1 MNFRNCMFLLA
12 CTAAVIS
19 SAPAEQDIYV
29 VHMDK
34 TKVRSLDSTYHGISE
49 RWYEDIISSLT
60 DFSAD
65 GEEEQEEKPPQLLYV
80 YEKAIVGFS
89 AKLSKKQLE
98 SLKQVDG
105 FLTALP
111 DEMLSLH
118 TTHSPQFLGLKSG
131 RGLWSAPNLT
141 SAVIVGVIDT
151 GIWPEHVSFHDSGMP
166 PVPSRWRGKCEAGTR
181 FSSTNCNKKII
192 GARLFSKGYE
202 AAAGRINEKEDY
214 RSPRDSQ
221 GHGTHTAST
230 AAGNLVNGANL
241 FGLAKGLAGGMSYGS
256 RIAVYKACFML
267 GCSSSD
273 VLAAI
278 DQAVIDGVDVLSL
291 SLGGFPKPF
300 YADNIAISV
309 LGAVQ
314 HGVFVSCSAGNSGP
328 LNSSVGNAA
337 PWIMTVAAS
346 SLDRS
351 YPTTVKLGDG
361 HAFKGASLY
370 TGKPTKQLPLVFG
383 RTAGGEG
390 AQFCTNGTL
399 SSTLVKGKIV
409 VCEKGING
417 RAEKGEQVKIAGG
430 AGMIMINRVEEG
442 DELYADAHVLPAT
455 SLGASAGIA
464 IKNYINLTKTATASI
479 KFVGTVYGNRAPIV
493 AAFSS
498 RGPSIAGPDII
509 KPDVT
514 APGVDILAAWPPNI
528 SPSMLKRDKR
538 SVQFNILSGT
548 SMSCPHVSGLA
559 ALLKSVHRDW
569 SPAAI
574 KSALMT
580 TAYILDKE
588 RTPIADAVSETSMP
602 ATPLTFG
609 SGHVDPE
616 RASDP
621 GLIYDISTEDYLHY
635 ICSLNYN
642 STQIALL
649 LRENYT
655 CPTSH
660 SFQLPGDLNYP
671 SFAVLIDSKGQHLIQ
686 TFKRTVTNVGTPRST
701 YMVQVEAPYE
711 VSVSVKPKV
720 LKFQKKGQKLRYK
733 VRIVAREKRSPGDS
747 IFGSLIWISRTHV
760 VRSPI
765 AITWQ

>member
-1 MNFRNCMFLLA
+1 MFSPVLAVKMNFRSLMLLL
-12 CTAAVIS
+12 AVIS
-19 SAPAEQDIYV
+19 SALAEQDIYV

-34 TKVRSLDSTYHGISE
+34 TKVRSLDSYYLRISK
-49 RWYEDIISSLT
+49 RWYDEVISSITEL
-60 DFSAD
+60 SAD
-65 GEEEQEEKPPQLLYV
+65 GEEEQEQKPPQLLYV
-80 YEKAIVGFS
+80 YEKTISGFS

-105 FLTALP
+105 FLTAVP

-118 TTHSPQFLGLKSG
+118 TTHSPRFLGLKSG

-141 SAVIVGVIDT
+141 SDAIVGVIDT
-151 GIWPEHVSFHDSGMP
+151 GIWPEHVSFRDSSMP
-166 PVPSRWRGKCEAGTR
+166 PVPPRWKGKCEAGTK
-181 FSSTNCNKKII
+181 FAPSNCNKKII
-192 GARLFSKGYE
+192 GARIFSKGYE
-202 AAAGRINEKEDY
+202 AAAGKINEKEDY
-214 RSPRDSQ
+214 RSPRDAQ

-241 FGLAKGLAGGMSYGS
+241 FGLGKGMAGGMSYGS
-256 RIAVYKACFML
+256 RIAVYKACFIL

-273 VLAAI
+273 ILAAI

-300 YADNIAISV
+300 YVDNIAIAAF
-309 LGAVQ
+309 GAVQ
-314 HGVFVSCSAGNSGP
+314 HGVFVTCSAGNSGP

-337 PWIMTVAAS
+337 PWIMTVGAS

-351 YPTTVKLGDG
+351 FPTTVKLGNE
-361 HAFKGASLY
+361 HVFKGASLY
-370 TGKPTKQLPLVFG
+370 TGKPTKQLPLVYG
-383 RTAGGEG
+383 RTAGAEG
-390 AQFCTNGTL
+390 AEFCTNGTL
-399 SSTLVKGKIV
+399 SSRLVKGKIV
-409 VCEKGING
+409 ICEKGINA

-430 AGMIMINRVEEG
+430 DGMIMVNRVEEG
-442 DELYADAHVLPAT
+442 DELYADAHVLPGT

-464 IKNYINLTKTATASI
+464 IKSYINSTKTATASI
-479 KFVGTVYGNRAPIV
+479 KFEGTVYGNRAPIV

-498 RGPSIAGPDII
+498 RGPSAAGPDII

-528 SPSMLKRDKR
+528 SPSMLKNDKR

-580 TAYILDKE
+580 TAYTLDRE
-588 RTPIADAVSETSMP
+588 RTPIADAVSEASIS
-602 ATPLTFG
+602 ATPFVFG

-635 ICSLNYN
+635 I
-642 STQIALL
+642 LL
-649 LRENYT
+649 FDRKSRN
-655 CPTSH
+655 
-660 SFQLPGDLNYP
+660 
-671 SFAVLIDSKGQHLIQ
+671 LIQ

-701 YMVQVEAPYE
+701 YVVHVKAPYG
-711 VSVSVKPKV
+711 VSVAVKPKI
-720 LKFQKKGQKLRYK
+720 LNFQKKGQKLRYK
-733 VRIVAREKRSPGDS
+733 VRFVARGKRSPGDS
-747 IFGSLIWISRTHV
+747 IFGSLIWISRKHI

>member
-1 MNFRNCMFLLA
+1 MKMNFRNCVFLLA
-12 CTAAVIS
+12 YTVSVIS
-19 SAPAEQDIYV
+19 FTLAEQDIYV

-34 TKVRSLDSTYHGISE
+34 TKVRSLDSYLGISK
-49 RWYEDIISSLT
+49 RWYEDVISSI
-60 DFSAD
+60 SAD
-65 GEEEQEEKPPQLLYV
+65 SEEEQEEKPPQLLYV
-80 YEKAIVGFS
+80 YEKSVSGFS

-105 FLTALP
+105 FLTAVL

-131 RGLWSAPNLT
+131 RGLWGAPNLT
-141 SAVIVGVIDT
+141 SDVIVGMIDT

-166 PVPSRWRGKCEAGTR
+166 PVPSHWKGKCEAGTKFMR
-181 FSSTNCNKKII
+181 SNCNRKII
-192 GARLFSKGYE
+192 GARIFSKGYE
-202 AAAGRINEKEDY
+202 AAAGKINEKKDY

-291 SLGGFPKPF
+291 SLGGLPKPF
-300 YADNIAISV
+300 YVDNIAIAAF
-309 LGAVQ
+309 GAVQ

-351 YPTTVKLGDG
+351 FPTTVKLGDG
-361 HAFKGASLY
+361 HVFKGASLY
-370 TGKPTKQLPLVFG
+370 TGKPTMQLPLVYG
-383 RTAGGEG
+383 RTAGGEE
-390 AQFCTNGTL
+390 ARFCTNGTL
-399 SSTLVKGKIV
+399 SSRLVKGKIV
-409 VCEKGING
+409 VCDKGINA

-430 AGMIMINRVEEG
+430 AGMIMVNRVEEG

-479 KFVGTVYGNRAPIV
+479 KFEGTVYGNRAPIV

-498 RGPSIAGPDII
+498 RGPSAAGPDII

-528 SPSMLKRDKR
+528 SPSMLKSDKR
-538 SVQFNILSGT
+538 SMQFNILSGT

-574 KSALMT
+574 KSALLT
-580 TAYILDKE
+580 TAYTLDKE
-588 RTPIADAVSETSMP
+588 RTPIADAVSETSIS
-602 ATPLTFG
+602 ATPFTFG

-642 STQIALL
+642 SSQIALL

-660 SFQLPGDLNYP
+660 SFQSPGDLNYP
-671 SFAVLIDSKGQHLIQ
+671 SFAVLFDSKNQHVIQ

-701 YMVQVEAPYE
+701 YSVQVEAPYG
-711 VSVSVKPKV
+711 VSVTVKPKI
-720 LKFQKKGQKLRYK
+720 LKFQKKGQKMRYK
-733 VRIVAREKRSPGDS
+733 VRFVVAKGKRSPGDS
-747 IFGSLIWISRTHV
+747 TFGSLTWISRTHI

-765 AITWQ
+765 ATTWH

>member
-1 MNFRNCMFLLA
+1 MNFRNCMLLLA
-12 CTAAVIS
+12 FIAAAISTAL
-19 SAPAEQDIYV
+19 AEQDVYV

-34 TKVRSLDSTYHGISE
+34 TKITSFDSYLGTSKI
-49 RWYEDIISSLT
+49 WYDNIIGSITELST
-60 DFSAD
+60 D
-65 GEEEQEEKPPQLLYV
+65 GKEEQEEKPPQLLYV
-80 YEKAIVGFS
+80 YEKAISGFS

-98 SLKQVDG
+98 LLKQVDG
-105 FLTALP
+105 FLTAMP

-131 RGLWSAPNLT
+131 SGLWSASNLT
-141 SAVIVGVIDT
+141 SDVIVGMIDT
-151 GIWPEHVSFHDSGMP
+151 GIWPEHVSFRDSGMP
-166 PVPSRWRGKCEAGTR
+166 PVPSRWKGKCEAGTR
-181 FSSTNCNKKII
+181 FSPSNCNKKII
-192 GARLFSKGYE
+192 GARMFSKGYE
-202 AAAGRINEKEDY
+202 AAAGKINETEDY
-214 RSPRDSQ
+214 ISPRDSQ

-230 AAGNLVNGANL
+230 AAGNLVMGANL
-241 FGLAKGLAGGMSYGS
+241 FGLGKGLAGGMSYGS
-256 RIAVYKACFML
+256 RIAVYKACYIQ

-273 VLAAI
+273 ILAAI

-300 YADNIAISV
+300 YADNIAIAAF
-309 LGAVQ
+309 GAVQ

-328 LNSSVGNAA
+328 LNSSVGNPA

-351 YPTTVKLGDG
+351 FPTTVKLGDG
-361 HAFKGASLY
+361 HVFKGASLFQ
-370 TGKPTKQLPLVFG
+370 GKPTKQLPLVYG
-383 RTAGGEG
+383 KTAGGEG
-390 AQFCTNGTL
+390 AEFCTNGTL
-399 SSTLVKGKIV
+399 SSRLVKGKIV
-409 VCEKGING
+409 VCDKGINA

-430 AGMIMINRVEEG
+430 AGMIMVNRDEEG
-442 DELYADAHVLPAT
+442 EELFADPHVLPGT

-464 IKNYINLTKTATASI
+464 IKSYINSTKTATASI
-479 KFVGTVYGNRAPIV
+479 KFEGTVYGSRAPIV

-498 RGPSIAGPDII
+498 RGPSAAGPDII

-528 SPSMLKRDKR
+528 SPSMLKSDKR

-580 TAYILDKE
+580 TAYTLDKK
-588 RTPIADAVSETSMP
+588 RTPIADAVSETSLS
-602 ATPLTFG
+602 ATPFAIG

-616 RASDP
+616 KASNP

-642 STQIALL
+642 SSQIALL
-649 LRENYT
+649 LRKNYT
-655 CPTSH
+655 CPSH
-660 SFQLPGDLNYP
+660 AIQSPGDLNYP
-671 SFAVLIDSKGQHLIQ
+671 SFAVLFDSKSRNLIQ
-686 TFKRTVTNVGTPRST
+686 TFKRSATNVGNPMST
-701 YMVQVEAPYE
+701 YVVQVNAPSG
-711 VSVSVKPKV
+711 VSVTVKPKI
-720 LKFQKKGQKLRYK
+720 LKFEKKGQKLRYK
-733 VRIVAREKRSPGDS
+733 VRFVARGKRSAGDS
-747 IFGSLIWISRTHV
+747 TFGSLVWFSKIHI

>member
-12 CTAAVIS
+12 CIAAVIS
-19 SAPAEQDIYV
+19 STLAEQDIYV

-34 TKVRSLDSTYHGISE
+34 TKVRSLDSTNLGISK
-49 RWYEDIISSLT
+49 RWYEDVISSITVL
-60 DFSAD
+60 SAD
-65 GEEEQEEKPPQLLYV
+65 GEEEQERKSPQLLYV
-80 YEKAIVGFS
+80 YEKAISGFS
-89 AKLSKKQLE
+89 VKLSKNQLE

-105 FLTALP
+105 FLTAVP

-131 RGLWSAPNLT
+131 RGLWSAQNLT
-141 SAVIVGVIDT
+141 SDVIVGVIDT
-151 GIWPEHVSFHDSGMP
+151 GIWPEHVSFRDSGMP
-166 PVPSRWRGKCEAGTR
+166 PVPSRWKGTCEAGTK
-181 FSSTNCNKKII
+181 FAPSNCNKKII
-192 GARLFSKGYE
+192 GARIFSKAYE
-202 AAAGRINEKEDY
+202 AAAGIINEKEDY

-241 FGLAKGLAGGMSYGS
+241 FGLGKGMAGGMSYGS

-273 VLAAI
+273 ILAAI

-300 YADNIAISV
+300 YVDNIAIAAF
-309 LGAVQ
+309 GAVQ
-314 HGVFVSCSAGNSGP
+314 HGVFVTCSAGNSGP

-337 PWIMTVAAS
+337 PWIMTVGAS

-351 YPTTVKLGDG
+351 FPTTVQLGNG
-361 HAFKGASLY
+361 HVFKGASLY
-370 TGKPTKQLPLVFG
+370 TGKPTKQLPLVYG
-383 RTAGGEG
+383 RTAGVKG
-390 AQFCTNGTL
+390 AELCTNGTL
-399 SSTLVKGKIV
+399 SSRLVKGKIV
-409 VCEKGING
+409 VCDKGINA

-430 AGMIMINRVEEG
+430 AGMIMVNREEEG

-455 SLGASAGIA
+455 SLTASAGIA
-464 IKNYINLTKTATASI
+464 IKGYINSTKIATASI
-479 KFVGTVYGNRAPIV
+479 KFEGTVYGNRAPIV

-498 RGPSIAGPDII
+498 RGPSAAGPDII

-528 SPSMLKRDKR
+528 SPSMLKSDKR

-580 TAYILDKE
+580 TAYTLDKE
-588 RTPIADAVSETSMP
+588 RTPIADAVSETSIS
-602 ATPLTFG
+602 ATPFIFG
-609 SGHVDPE
+609 SGHVNPE

-621 GLIYDISTEDYLHY
+621 GLIYDISTKDYLHY

-649 LRENYT
+649 LRENFT

-660 SFQLPGDLNYP
+660 SFRSPGDLNYP
-671 SFAVLIDSKGQHLIQ
+671 SFAVLFDSKSRNMIQ
-686 TFKRTVTNVGTPRST
+686 TFKRTVTNVGIPRGT
-701 YMVQVEAPYE
+701 YIVQAKAPYG
-711 VSVSVKPKV
+711 VSVTVKPRI
-720 LKFQKKGQKLRYK
+720 LKFQKQGQKLRYK
-733 VRIVAREKRSPGDS
+733 VRFVAKGKRSAGDS
-747 IFGSLIWISRTHV
+747 IFGSLIWISGTHI

>member
-12 CTAAVIS
+12 CTVSVIS
-19 SAPAEQDIYV
+19 STLAEQDIYV

-34 TKVRSLDSTYHGISE
+34 TKVRSLDSNLGISK
-49 RWYEDIISSLT
+49 RWYEDIISSI
-60 DFSAD
+60 SAD
-65 GEEEQEEKPPQLLYV
+65 DSEEEQEEKPPQLLYV
-80 YEKAIVGFS
+80 YEKSISGFS

-105 FLTALP
+105 FLTAVP

-131 RGLWSAPNLT
+131 RGLWSGPNLT
-141 SAVIVGVIDT
+141 SDVIVGVIDT

-166 PVPSRWRGKCEAGTR
+166 PVPSRWKGKCEAGTK
-181 FSSTNCNKKII
+181 FAPSNCNRKII
-192 GARLFSKGYE
+192 GARIFPKGYE
-202 AAAGRINEKEDY
+202 AAAGKINEKEDY

-256 RIAVYKACFML
+256 RIAVYKACFKL

-291 SLGGFPKPF
+291 SLGGLPKPF
-300 YADNIAISV
+300 YVDNIAIAAF
-309 LGAVQ
+309 GAVQ

-351 YPTTVKLGDG
+351 FPTTVKLGDG
-361 HAFKGASLY
+361 HVFKGASLY
-370 TGKPTKQLPLVFG
+370 TGKPTMQLPLVYG

-390 AQFCTNGTL
+390 ARFCTNGTL
-399 SSTLVKGKIV
+399 SSRLVKGKIV
-409 VCEKGING
+409 VCEKGINA

-430 AGMIMINRVEEG
+430 AGMIMVNRVDEG

-455 SLGASAGIA
+455 SLGASAGIT

-479 KFVGTVYGNRAPIV
+479 KFEGTVYGNRAPIV

-498 RGPSIAGPDII
+498 RGPSAAGPDII

-528 SPSMLKRDKR
+528 SPSMLKSDKR

-580 TAYILDKE
+580 TAYTLDKE
-588 RTPIADAVSETSMP
+588 RTPIADAVSETSIS
-602 ATPLTFG
+602 ATPFVFG

-642 STQIALL
+642 SSQIALL

-655 CPTSH
+655 CPSH
-660 SFQLPGDLNYP
+660 SFQSLGDLNYP
-671 SFAVLIDSKGQHLIQ
+671 SFAVLFDSNKQHLIQ

-701 YMVQVEAPYE
+701 YSVQVKTPYG
-711 VSVSVKPKV
+711 VSVTVKPKI

-733 VRIVAREKRSPGDS
+733 VRFVTRGKRSPGDS
-747 IFGSLIWISRTHV
+747 TFGSLTWISRTHI

-765 AITWQ
+765 AVTWQ